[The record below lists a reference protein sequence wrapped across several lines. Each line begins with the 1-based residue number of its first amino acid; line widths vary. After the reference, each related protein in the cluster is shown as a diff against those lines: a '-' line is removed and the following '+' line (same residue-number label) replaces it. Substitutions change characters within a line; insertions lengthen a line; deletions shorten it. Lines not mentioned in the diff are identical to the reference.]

1 MCKGTLLGVT
11 LVAVMSLAA
20 GCRAGPAALTLGGPP
35 WQGDEAARYEI
46 LDREGNR
53 VGTATFSVAREGERW
68 ALSEADEAGEIRQSS
83 RVLVDATTLRPLRG
97 HKEIHAPG
105 TEATVE
111 YTYSS
116 DEVDIKALVN
126 GEERSAAVKVSRN
139 ILDNDQL
146 LMTLRAI
153 PFAEGYEAAT
163 LLVVPAN
170 ALRIN
175 TTVRVQGREK
185 VEVPAGTFEGWR
197 VELDFGQA
205 KQQVWYAVEPPHQML
220 QYDNG
225 AQRLVLVGD

>member
-1 MCKGTLLGVT
+1 MRKAILLGVM
-11 LVAVMSLAA
+11 LVVAVSLLT
-20 GCRAGPAALTLGGPP
+20 GCRSGPAALALGGVP
-35 WQGDEAARYEI
+35 WRDGEVARYDI

-53 VGTATFSVAREGERW
+53 VGSATFSVAREGEGW
-68 ALSEADEAGEIRQSS
+68 VISEADEAGEISQSS
-83 RVLVDATTLRPLRG
+83 QVYVDAATLRPLRG

-105 TEATVE
+105 TEATLE
-111 YTYSS
+111 YTYSG
-116 DEVDIKALVN
+116 DQVDIKALVN
-126 GEERSAAVKVSRN
+126 GEERSAAVKVSHN

-163 LLVVPAN
+163 LLVAPAR
-170 ALRIN
+170 ALRIT

-185 VEVPAGTFEGWR
+185 VEVPAGTSEVWR

-205 KQQVWYAVEPPHQML
+205 KQQVWYEVEPPHRML

-225 AQRLVLVGD
+225 AQRLVLLGD